1 MRMNTAHLS
10 ISNFKCFEHKEFC
23 LPELTVLTGS
33 NASGKSTVIQALL
46 LAHYGMLCPNGA
58 YFNLEQEE
66 HALRLN
72 SIDDII
78 NDCHGANV
86 ISVKLDNI
94 ELTTDINDASDDGR
108 EVKIYHNANNGA
120 TFAKAFV
127 YLNAERVGPRTLS
140 PKVEQ
145 MVDNCGCIGQFTAQ
159 NLYQNDNAEVDPD
172 RWLTDEDG
180 RLKKQLDDWTD
191 YIFPGVTIRSVPDG
205 DRHYKLMPRKGSG
218 NNRTAPNI
226 GFGITYALPILI
238 DGLLVKKYG
247 WFVVENPEA
256 HLHAKAQS
264 NMGFFLGKVAAS
276 GVRVIVE
283 THSEHI
289 VNGIRRA
296 LLSDLGLTPEMIA
309 IYFLTSEDKG
319 INVTP
324 ITIDSNG
331 NLSAFPV
338 DFFDQ
343 ARQDLKEMLD
353 LISEKK

>member
-1 MRMNTAHLS
+1 MNTSQLS
-10 ISNFKCFEHKEFC
+10 ISNFKCFEHEEFN
-23 LPELTVLTGS
+23 LPNLTVLTGS

-46 LAHYGMLCPNGA
+46 LAHLGLRHPAGD

-78 NDCHGANV
+78 NDRHG
-86 ISVKLDNI
+86 DNI
-94 ELTTDINDASDDGR
+94 VSITIDDIELRTDINDATDDGR
-108 EVKIYHNANNGA
+108 EIKLHHTDGTGVPLHDSFI
-120 TFAKAFV
+120 

-140 PKVEQ
+140 PKIEQ
-145 MVDNCGCIGQFTAQ
+145 SVDNCGCIGQFTAQ
-159 NLYQNDNAEVDPD
+159 NLYQNDNAEVNPT
-172 RWLTDEDG
+172 RWLTNDDG

-191 YIFPGVTIRSVPDG
+191 YIFPGVTIRSIPDG
-205 DRHYKLMPRKGSG
+205 DRHFKLMPRKGSG

-238 DGLLVKKYG
+238 DGLLAKENS

-264 NMGFFLGKVAAS
+264 NMGFFLGKIAAS

-309 IYFLTSEDKG
+309 IYFLTSEENG
-319 INVTP
+319 INVIP
-324 ITIDSNG
+324 ITIDSKG